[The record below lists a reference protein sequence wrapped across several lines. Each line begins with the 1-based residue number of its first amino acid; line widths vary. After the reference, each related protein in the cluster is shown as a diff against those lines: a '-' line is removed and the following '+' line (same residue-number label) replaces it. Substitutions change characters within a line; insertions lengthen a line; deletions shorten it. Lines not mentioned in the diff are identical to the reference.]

1 MVRAYIVAEM
11 RPYREA
17 LAQALASSAG
27 VEVVGASGHPA
38 EAMCALASV
47 RADVGLLDL
56 PSERGPWWAAQIAS
70 SFPALRLIVLG
81 LEEPEQEVAVWAAAG
96 VRAYVGRDAC
106 LDEVG
111 ATITAIAAAP
121 ERRGTGIRLEAVR
134 TEPRRPWEGP
144 RHLTVRE
151 REVLGL
157 IADGWSN
164 EEIGRRLFIAVPTV
178 KNHVHNILDKLGVH
192 RRIDAVRAIR
202 RAGLVRTNHPSMQAT
217 GRPRLR
223 LVSRADQ

>member
-1 MVRAYIVAEM
+1 MVRTFIVAEI

-17 LAQALASSAG
+17 LAQALAGAAD
-27 VEVVGASGHPA
+27 VEVVGASSHPA

-56 PSERGPWWAAQIAS
+56 PKERGPWWAAQIAGA
-70 SFPALRLIVLG
+70 FPTLRLIVLG
-81 LEEPEQEVAVWAAAG
+81 LEEPEHEVAAWAAAG

-111 ATITAIAAAP
+111 ATIAAIATAP
-121 ERRGTGIRLEAVR
+121 ERPVSGVRLEPVR
-134 TEPRRPWEGP
+134 PEPPRPWEGP
-144 RHLTVRE
+144 RHLTARE
-151 REVLGL
+151 RQILGL
-157 IADGWSN
+157 VAEGCSN

-178 KNHVHNILDKLGVH
+178 KNHVHNILSKLGVH
-192 RRIDAVRAIR
+192 RRTDAVREIR
-202 RAGLVRTNHPSMQAT
+202 RAGLVRMSHPSVQAA

-223 LVSRADQ
+223 LVSRADA